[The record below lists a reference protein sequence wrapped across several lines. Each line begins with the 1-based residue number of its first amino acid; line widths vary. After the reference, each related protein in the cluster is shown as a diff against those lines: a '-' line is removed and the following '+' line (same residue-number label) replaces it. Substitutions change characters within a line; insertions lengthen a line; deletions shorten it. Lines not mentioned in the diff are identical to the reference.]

1 MASHSSYR
9 HSVLDPALEGI
20 RRYRSPSSSR
30 AIATSVP
37 YAPSPLSPPPPP
49 TPLSGISSSSAL
61 TSPTQ
66 ADYPSRLLPPP
77 RSSTPLPMPPKT
89 PPPFSK
95 SSVSPSSSMPSGLV
109 SLPITMPPTSPPPTP
124 RPKDRK
130 RSTSSSVMIQQ
141 GNQPFVPTP
150 PTPTPPSR
158 PPPHSRTTILP
169 AGMVQESGH
178 YHDFHEQPQQQQ
190 RETDPGLDS
199 RRTTQY
205 YSDEGSYNRH
215 MEQEM
220 RESQREQSERVS
232 RLMGQRMLQGW
243 TMLQDTC
250 PSPSCNGVPLMRSR
264 EKKEICVACGK
275 DPRAAANGEPG
286 QGQGQGQGHEQGK
299 GHGQSRG
306 QGQGPASSIA
316 YPTSPTSS
324 IISPRASVM
333 MSPPLGASSPQFKA
347 TSSRSPRDLNG
358 RVSSSI
364 VLPPPQRA
372 SRHLSSDLDKLASE
386 DEETNGHIQLIGH
399 VNEFSSRSLPP
410 VPPVPAIPSNHSNHS
425 TPSRP
430 ASTYSNSS
438 GYSPSEKERSSSSRT
453 HNQHSS
459 HQHSHHPNGHPSIL
473 PGPPVPTPLS
483 PEEEAVVHATHKTI
497 SVLLVKLEM
506 YRSAFEVSDNPKESQ
521 ALANHIRGTMECLK
535 ACRQVL

>member
-37 YAPSPLSPPPPP
+37 YVPSPLSPPPP
-49 TPLSGISSSSAL
+49 TLLSGTASSSAL

-89 PPPFSK
+89 PPPFAK
-95 SSVSPSSSMPSGLV
+95 SSTSSSSSMASGLV

-141 GNQPFVPTP
+141 GNQPFAPTP

-158 PPPHSRTTILP
+158 PPPHSRTTVLP

-178 YHDFHEQPQQQQ
+178 YQDYREQPQQQQ
-190 RETDPGLDS
+190 RETDQGFES

-205 YSDEGSYNRH
+205 YSDESSYNRQ

-220 RESQREQSERVS
+220 HESQREQSERMS

-250 PSPSCNGVPLMRSR
+250 PNPSCNGVPLMRSR
-264 EKKEICVACGK
+264 EKREICVACGK
-275 DPRAAANGEPG
+275 DPRTAANGEPG
-286 QGQGQGQGHEQGK
+286 QGQGHEQGQGQGH
-299 GHGQSRG
+299 SRG

-316 YPTSPTSS
+316 YPTSPTS
-324 IISPRASVM
+324 IASPRTSVM
-333 MSPPLGASSPQFKA
+333 MSPPLSASSPPQYKT
-347 TSSRSPRDLNG
+347 TSSRAPRDLNG

-386 DEETNGHIQLIGH
+386 DEETNSHIQLIGH

-410 VPPVPAIPSNHSNHS
+410 VPPVPAIHSNHS
-425 TPSRP
+425 KHSTSSRP

-459 HQHSHHPNGHPSIL
+459 HQHYQHHIGHSSIL
-473 PGPPVPTPLS
+473 PAPPAPTPLS
-483 PEEEAVVHATHKTI
+483 PEEEAVIHATHKTI

-521 ALANHIRGTMECLK
+521 ALANYIRGTMECLK

>member
-9 HSVLDPALEGI
+9 QSVLDPALEGI

-49 TPLSGISSSSAL
+49 PTHLSGTASSSAL

-66 ADYPSRLLPPP
+66 AEYPSRLLPPP

-89 PPPFSK
+89 PPPFAK
-95 SSVSPSSSMPSGLV
+95 SSTASSSSVASGLV

-158 PPPHSRTTILP
+158 PPPHSRTILP
-169 AGMVQESGH
+169 VNMVQESGH
-178 YHDFHEQPQQQQ
+178 YQDFHEQSQQQQ
-190 RETDPGLDS
+190 REMDQGWDS

-205 YSDEGSYNRH
+205 YSDESSYNRH

-250 PSPSCNGVPLMRSR
+250 PNSSCNGVPLMRSR

-286 QGQGQGQGHEQGK
+286 QGQRQGQGHEQGQ

-316 YPTSPTSS
+316 YPTSPTS
-324 IISPRASVM
+324 ITSPRASVM
-333 MSPPLGASSPQFKA
+333 MSPPLGASSPHYKT
-347 TSSRSPRDLNG
+347 TSSRAPRDMNG

-364 VLPPPQRA
+364 ILPPPQRT

-386 DEETNGHIQLIGH
+386 DEETNSHIQLIGH

-410 VPPVPAIPSNHSNHS
+410 VPPVPAIHSSHSNPS

-438 GYSPSEKERSSSSRT
+438 GYSPSEKERSSSSR
-453 HNQHSS
+453 N
-459 HQHSHHPNGHPSIL
+459 HQHNIGHFSIL
-473 PGPPVPTPLS
+473 PAPPAPTPLS